1 MISDTARRRT
11 LLRFSAAEF
20 LFFAFGSLLSYQTV
34 FLKDTLGLSSAEIGS
49 LTAGC
54 AVISLAFIPLWGVL
68 SDKLRSARVVF
79 GLCMAGAAAATL
91 LFSFLGA
98 GLPAAPAL
106 IFLLLLLKYLFQ
118 QPTNSLLDGWAISEL
133 APHGVTYSRVRV
145 WGSVGFAFFCLLL
158 GLTVGKVLS
167 VRTAFRLCA
176 ALGLALAAW
185 TFAQRGGAASGGEA
199 KPGLRDFLRL
209 LKNKKFLMYLLF
221 SIGPNIFVGV
231 TLVYF
236 PYVLELAGVSTD
248 RIGIFTGLRSG
259 IEVLTMLVL
268 LTLLSQR
275 VSAGYLVALP
285 GLFGGLEHLLYGS
298 APGMAPIFVSMTLS
312 GLAGGVFYGMGPAYI
327 HSIVPAALQNTAQT
341 LAAFV
346 TTLVA
351 VGGSFL
357 GGRLISRFGI
367 LALTRGCGA
376 VMLALSALFLLS
388 QALWRTPFFPGKKA

>member
-133 APHGVTYSRVRV
+133 APHGVAYSRVRV
-145 WGSVGFAFFCLLL
+145 WGSVGFASFCLLL

-167 VRTAFRLCA
+167 VRMAFRLCA

-185 TFAQRGGAASGGEA
+185 TFAQRGGAASGVEA

-248 RIGIFTGLRSG
+248 RIGIFTGLRS
-259 IEVLTMLVL
+259 
-268 LTLLSQR
+268 
-275 VSAGYLVALP
+275 
-285 GLFGGLEHLLYGS
+285 
-298 APGMAPIFVSMTLS
+298 GMAPIFVSMTLS